1 MFAWI
6 TILCTVLHVWNV
18 QALSRDMLFPSPRTS
33 LVSISGSGSVVT
45 STPRRLRAYGHD
57 LDLEG
62 SLAGFKSRR
71 KRSMTRI
78 STMLHAAPSK
88 KTTAPSVPP
97 TNTTSQNTNNP
108 AAAAGSGS
116 GSAATSKSRS
126 NLLQELRSRH
136 NTGEKLT
143 QEYCDGVVAWC
154 VAQDEWDSVLDVLD
168 IMKSQGL
175 YQVRSTYTA
184 CLRSC
189 LDVPNAASAKEILS
203 AMEQAGIPPGA
214 QDIAVTVAAMCRQEK
229 TEKGWW
235 KKALQL
241 VLVPPTSTES
251 IDNTTEQLPVQ
262 SYDAVLSCMS
272 DDRQWQE
279 AARLLRRMEQGLAPP
294 AVSTYRLVIECCVK
308 SQQAE
313 QALQVLQSCVKRGL
327 VPTVYSFEIVISAL
341 SKKLQWRQAVQLLD
355 VMDDLKIPK
364 TLLVYN
370 TLLSACSKAREVVQA
385 KNLLV
390 QMRKSGIQPNVMS
403 YNSVMSACASTSRW
417 KDALAVLDQCHR
429 TPGVTPDVYTYTI
442 AMRACAKG
450 M

>member
-1 MFAWI
+1 M
-6 TILCTVLHVWNV
+6 LHV
-18 QALSRDMLFPSPRTS
+18 
-33 LVSISGSGSVVT
+33 
-45 STPRRLRAYGHD
+45 
-57 LDLEG
+57 
-62 SLAGFKSRR
+62 
-71 KRSMTRI
+71 
-78 STMLHAAPSK
+78 APSK

-97 TNTTSQNTNNP
+97 TPTNATSQNANNP
-108 AAAAGSGS
+108 TAKA
-116 GSAATSKSRS
+116 SAATNSRS
-126 NLLQELRSRH
+126 NLLQDLRSRH
-136 NTGEKLT
+136 TTGEKLT
-143 QEYCDGVVAWC
+143 QEYCDSVVAWC

-184 CLRSC
+184 CLRAC
-189 LDVPNAASAKEILS
+189 LDVPNAASAKEILT

-214 QDIAVTVAAMCRQEK
+214 QDIALTVAAMCRQEK

-241 VLVPPTSTES
+241 VLVPPTQGS
-251 IDNTTEQLPVQ
+251 NNAQEQLPVQ

-272 DDRQWQE
+272 DDRQWKE
-279 AARLLRRMEQGLAPP
+279 ASRLLRRMEEGLALP
-294 AVSTYRLVIECCVK
+294 ALSTYRLVIECCVR
-308 SQQAE
+308 SQEAE

-327 VPTVYSFEIVISAL
+327 VPTVYSFEMVISAL
-341 SKKLQWRQAVQLLD
+341 AKKLQWRQAVQLLD
-355 VMDDLKIPK
+355 VMEELNIPK
-364 TLLVYN
+364 TLLIYN
-370 TLLSACSKAREVVQA
+370 TLLTACSKAREVVQA

-417 KDALAVLDQCHR
+417 KDALAILDQCHR
-429 TPGVTPDVYTYTI
+429 TPGVAPDVYTYTI